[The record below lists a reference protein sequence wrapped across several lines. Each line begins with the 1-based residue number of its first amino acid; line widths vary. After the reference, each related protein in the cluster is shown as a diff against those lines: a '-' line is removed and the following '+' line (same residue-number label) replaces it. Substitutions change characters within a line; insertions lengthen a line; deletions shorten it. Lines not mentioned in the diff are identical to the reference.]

1 MGPTLQ
7 TGSRGPDV
15 VRLQHLLIRLLHVK
29 PPPLQADGVFGLK
42 TAQAV
47 IAFQQ
52 RNSLTPD
59 GIVGPQTWR
68 VLNAKAVV
76 NPNRAG
82 CAALISGRSGAP
94 AATPV
99 GQIAWGAKVSPAFK
113 AKVIQIC
120 NDLGINPS
128 YLMACMAFE
137 TGETFS
143 PSIPNAAG
151 SGAIG
156 LIQFMPSTA
165 AHLGTSTAALAAMSA
180 EAQLDYV
187 KKYFQSY
194 KGKLHT
200 LEDVYMAILYPKA
213 IGMGADSTLFQAG
226 TKLYTQNK
234 GFDANHDGVITP
246 AEVSAKVRAEYQK
259 GLRPGFVG

>member
-1 MGPTLQ
+1 MHPTLQ

-15 VRLQHLLIRLLHVK
+15 VRLQHLLNRLLHLK
-29 PPPLQADGVFGLK
+29 PPLQADGVFGPK

-52 RNSLTPD
+52 QNGLTPD

-68 VLNAKAVV
+68 VLDAKAII
-76 NPNRAG
+76 NPIGAG
-82 CAALISGRSGAP
+82 DAALIGGRSAAP
-94 AATPV
+94 AAAAA

-120 NDLGINPS
+120 KDLGIDPS

-143 PSIPNAAG
+143 PSIKNAAG
-151 SGAIG
+151 SGATG

-165 AHLGTSTAALAAMSA
+165 KGLGTTTAALAGMSA

-187 KKYFQSY
+187 KKYFQSS

-200 LEDVYMAILYPKA
+200 LEDVYMAILYPAA
-213 IGMGADSTLFQAG
+213 IGKGADSTLFKAG
-226 TKLYTQNK
+226 TKAYEQNK
-234 GFDANHDGVITP
+234 GFDANHDNKITP
-246 AEVSAKVRAEYQK
+246 AEVSAKVRAKYQK
-259 GLRPGFVG
+259 GLGPGFVG